1 MPGIERKLYRL
12 PEQGKILGV
21 CAGLAEYF
29 DMDVA
34 LIRIVFV
41 ILALATG
48 GSAILLYIILAIVM
62 PTRDGNQDTI
72 DKKFQQLG
80 DDLKANKALYRIR
93 NYFGVGLIVFGFWLL
108 LVQLF
113 PTLFI
118 FRWNYVWPF
127 ALIIF
132 GILIITRRKNG

>member
-41 ILALATG
+41 ILALATV

-108 LVQLF
+108 LIQLF

>member
-12 PEQGKILGV
+12 PKQGKILGV

-108 LVQLF
+108 LIQLF

>member
-1 MPGIERKLYRL
+1 MPEIERKLYRL
-12 PEQGKILGV
+12 PKQGKILGV

-62 PTRDGNQDTI
+62 PTHDGNQDTI

-80 DDLKANKALYRIR
+80 NDLKANKALYRIR

>member
-62 PTRDGNQDTI
+62 PTRDVNQDTI

-108 LVQLF
+108 LIQLF

>member
-12 PEQGKILGV
+12 PKQGKILGV

>member
-41 ILALATG
+41 ILALATV

-108 LVQLF
+108 LIQLF

-118 FRWNYVWPF
+118 FRWNYAWPF

>member
-80 DDLKANKALYRIR
+80 DDLKANKTLYRIR

-108 LVQLF
+108 LIQLF

>member
-62 PTRDGNQDTI
+62 PTRDVNQDTI

-108 LVQLF
+108 LIQLF
-113 PTLFI
+113 PTQFI

>member
-108 LVQLF
+108 LIQLF